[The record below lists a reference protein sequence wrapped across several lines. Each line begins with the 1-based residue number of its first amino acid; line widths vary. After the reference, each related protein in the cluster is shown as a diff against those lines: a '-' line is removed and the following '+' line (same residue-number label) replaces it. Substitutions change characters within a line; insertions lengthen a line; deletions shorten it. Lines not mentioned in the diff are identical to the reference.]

1 MSFTSMKTVHLFIL
15 GLYCFL
21 YTSCQKEFDAPP
33 PENNQPDIESNT
45 LIADLKAMFK
55 GVPLRLETDIIIE
68 GVVIADDRS
77 GNFYKSL
84 VIQDQ
89 TAGIL
94 LLLDVIGLYNQF
106 PIGRKVY
113 IKCKDLYLGEF
124 NGLIQLGGGEN
135 NGSLTRLMEPLLG
148 QHLIKGPL
156 NTPINAIPLRIT
168 DVSQAY
174 QNMLVSFNEVE
185 FESPSQTYADALN
198 RISKNIT
205 IQDCNGAKMI
215 VRNSGYALFADA
227 ITPANNGK
235 ITGVLGFFRSD
246 FQLAIRDTTDI
257 EFHNPRCGGGG
268 TGQSI
273 QPIQYVRNL
282 FTGSPIPSISVPVA
296 IKAVVISDRVNGNET
311 SRNVVV
317 QDETGGIVIRFNA
330 NHSFNVHTELEIL
343 LTGVE
348 LSTFNGLLQL
358 NNVPL
363 SNVKVVGN
371 KTMPPL
377 SVDISDILDN
387 IDALESRLIKVTG
400 ATITGGSV
408 FSGNRTLQDRTG
420 NISLFTSST
429 ASFKDSPLPTGPVN
443 VTGIVSIF
451 NSPQIKIRNLNDI
464 QP

>member
-1 MSFTSMKTVHLFIL
+1 MPFTSMKTVYICIL
-15 GLYCFL
+15 GLCCSLF
-21 YTSCQKEFDAPP
+21 TACQKEFDAPP
-33 PENNQPDIESNT
+33 PENNQPDIERNT
-45 LIADLKAMFK
+45 LIADLKALYK

-94 LLLDVIGLYNQF
+94 MLLDVIGLYNQY

-113 IKCKDLYLGEF
+113 IKCKDLYLGEY

-156 NTPINAIPLRIT
+156 NTSVNAIPLSIT

-174 QNMLVSFNEVE
+174 QNMLVSFSEVE

-205 IQDCNGAKMI
+205 IQDCNGTKLI
-215 VRNSGYALFADA
+215 VRSSGYAQFADA
-227 ITPANNGK
+227 ITPVNNGR

-246 FQLAIRDTTDI
+246 FQLAIRDTTDV
-257 EFHNPRCGGGG
+257 EFKNARCGGG
-268 TGQSI
+268 TGQHI
-273 QPIQYVRNL
+273 QPVQYVRNL
-282 FTGSPIPSISVPVA
+282 YTGAPIPSITVPVA
-296 IKAVVISDRVNGNET
+296 IKAVVISDRVSGNET
-311 SRNVVV
+311 SRNIVV

-363 SNVKVVGN
+363 SNAKVVGN

-377 SVDISDILDN
+377 SVEISDILDN
-387 IDALESRLIKVTG
+387 IDALESRLIKVTN
-400 ATITGGSV
+400 ATITGGAV

-429 ASFKDSPLPTGPVN
+429 AGFKDSPLPTGQVN

-451 NSPQIKIRNLNDI
+451 NTPQIKIRNLNDI